1 MTEHPSPVIHGCT
14 VAIMAEALVVLV
26 IFLAAAAVVN
36 LHALYEVLR

>member
-1 MTEHPSPVIHGCT
+1 MIKHPSPVIHGCT
-14 VAIMAEALVVLV
+14 VAIMAEVLVVLV